1 MSAAKEQD
9 AWAIYPRRWSRAV
22 SLAVTFAVLAAL
34 FALWLLSDRSGVGAA
49 VGWLSLAAGGCGLV
63 TCAWEVPWLLRR
75 GPVLVIDERGVT
87 DLSSPFAIGFIPREE
102 ITAVLVCRHWTQPR
116 LGIRVRD
123 RGAILDLAPVCVR
136 WVHRLRGPVGPASFV
151 TSNRLTGVSAER
163 LAAEFCERYGVP
175 AGIALPGDD

>member
-1 MSAAKEQD
+1 MSARGQD

-22 SLAVTFAVLAAL
+22 SLALTVIVLAAL
-34 FALWLLSDRSGVGAA
+34 FAIWLLSERSGLGAA
-49 VGWLSLAAGGCGLV
+49 LGWLSLAAGGYGLV
-63 TCAWEVPWLLRR
+63 TCVWEVPWLLRR

-102 ITAVLVCRHWTQPR
+102 ITAVLVCRHWREPR

-123 RGAILDLAPVCVR
+123 RGAILAGAPVFVR

-151 TSNRLTGVSAER
+151 ISNRMTCVSAER
-163 LAAEFCERYGVP
+163 LAAEIRERYGVP
-175 AGIALPGDD
+175 VGIAMRGDD